1 MSKTLLIIS
10 GGQQAV
16 DIAKAVRDT
25 GHTVVIS
32 DADPQAPAVA
42 FADSCLIADIHG
54 ADETAAAA
62 ERYNRK
68 IRKIDG
74 VLCAADAALTAA
86 TVTARLRLP
95 GQPLH
100 VAELIN
106 DRLMTRRAFASAG
119 IPMPWHME
127 ISTPQALQRVMIA
140 KGCDLVVKPVE
151 NRGPLGV
158 TRLTEAGNFAQAFED
173 ARCHSPSER
182 VMVEERL
189 DSERVAIAA
198 MMRDGQCHAA
208 CEPAM
213 AELIGR
219 TANALGIGAGPIV
232 AEIVTHQG
240 VTYVTEISARLGS
253 PALAAEAARLALGE

>member
-1 MSKTLLIIS
+1 MTKTLLIIS
-10 GGQQAV
+10 GGSASV
-16 DIAKAVRDT
+16 EAARHARET
-25 GHTVVIS
+25 GHTVVVS
-32 DADPQAPAVA
+32 DPDPQAPAFA
-42 FADSCLIADIHG
+42 YADSCLIADVHG

-86 TVTARLRLP
+86 TVASRLRLP

-100 VAELIN
+100 VAELIA

-119 IPMPWHME
+119 IPTPWHME

-158 TRLTEAGNFAQAFED
+158 SRLTSAGDFAQAFEA

-182 VMVEERL
+182 VMVEEGL
-189 DSERVAIAA
+189 DGERVAIAA
-198 MMRDGQCHAA
+198 MMRGGQTSGLPDG
-208 CEPAM
+208 AM

-219 TANALGIGAGPIV
+219 AASVLGISDGPV
-232 AEIVTHQG
+232 A
-240 VTYVTEISARLGS
+240 
-253 PALAAEAARLALGE
+253 

>member
-10 GGQQAV
+10 GGQEAV
-16 DIAKAVRDT
+16 DIAKAARDT
-25 GHTVVIS
+25 GHTVVVS
-32 DADPQAPAVA
+32 DADPQAPAFA
-42 FADSCLIADIHG
+42 FADSCLIADVHG

-86 TVTARLRLP
+86 TVASRLRLP

-100 VAELIN
+100 VAELIS

-119 IPMPWHME
+119 VPAPWHME
-127 ISTPQALQRVMIA
+127 ISTQQALQRVMIA

-158 TRLTEAGNFAQAFED
+158 TRLTAAGDFAQAFEE
-173 ARCHSPSER
+173 ARRHSPSER
-182 VMVEERL
+182 VMVEEGL
-189 DSERVAIAA
+189 DGERVTIAA
-198 MMRDGQCHAA
+198 MMRAGRCHAA
-208 CEPAM
+208 SESAA

-219 TANALGIGAGPIV
+219 AAGALGISVGPVV

-240 VTYVTEISARLGS
+240 VTYVTEFSARLGS
-253 PALAAEAARLALGE
+253 SALTADAARLALGE

>member
-32 DADPQAPAVA
+32 DADPQAPAFA
-42 FADSCLIADIHG
+42 FADSCLIADVHG

-100 VAELIN
+100 VAELIS
-106 DRLMTRRAFASAG
+106 DRLMTRRALASAG
-119 IPMPWHME
+119 IPTPWHME
-127 ISTPQALQRVMIA
+127 VSTPQALQRVMIA

-158 TRLTEAGNFAQAFED
+158 TRLTAVGNFAQAFEE
-173 ARCHSPSER
+173 ARAHSPGER
-182 VMVEERL
+182 VMVEEGL
-189 DSERVAIAA
+189 DGERAVIAA
-198 MMRDGQCHAA
+198 MMRGGQCHAA
-208 CEPAM
+208 DEPAM
-213 AELIGR
+213 AELIER
-219 TANALGIGAGPIV
+219 AASALGINDGPV
-232 AEIVTHQG
+232 VGEIVIHQG
-240 VTYVTEISARLGS
+240 ATYVTEISARLGS
-253 PALAAEAARLALGE
+253 SALAADAARLALGE

>member
-10 GGQQAV
+10 GGQEAV
-16 DIAKAVRDT
+16 DIAKAARDT
-25 GHTVVIS
+25 GHTVVVS
-32 DADPQAPAVA
+32 DADPQAPAFA
-42 FADSCLIADIHG
+42 FADSCLIADVHG

-86 TVTARLRLP
+86 TVASRLRLP

-100 VAELIN
+100 VAELIS

-119 IPMPWHME
+119 VPTPWHME

-140 KGCDLVVKPVE
+140 RGCDLVVKPVE

-158 TRLTEAGNFAQAFED
+158 IRLTAAGDFAQAFEEV
-173 ARCHSPSER
+173 RRHSPSER
-182 VMVEERL
+182 VMVEEGL
-189 DSERVAIAA
+189 DSARVTIAA
-198 MMRDGQCHAA
+198 MMRDRRCFAA
-208 CEPAM
+208 NEPAM

-219 TANALGIGAGPIV
+219 AASALGINDGPV
-232 AEIVTHQG
+232 VGEIATHQG
-240 VTYVTEISARLGS
+240 VMYVTEISARLGS
-253 PALAAEAARLALGE
+253 SALTADAARLALGE

>member
-10 GGQQAV
+10 GGQEAV
-16 DIAKAVRDT
+16 EIARVMRET

-32 DADPQAPAVA
+32 DGDPQAPAFA
-42 FADSCLIADIHG
+42 FADSCLIADVHG

-100 VAELIN
+100 VAELIG

-119 IPMPWHME
+119 IATPWHME

-151 NRGPLGV
+151 NRGPLGA
-158 TRLTEAGNFAQAFED
+158 TRLTAAGDFAQAFEA

-189 DSERVAIAA
+189 DGECVAIAA
-198 MMRDGQCHAA
+198 VMRGGQCHVAGEGTMAA
-208 CEPAM
+208 
-213 AELIGR
+213 LIGR
-219 TANALGIGAGPIV
+219 AASVLGISDGPV
-232 AEIVTHQG
+232 VGEIVTHQG
-240 VTYVTEISARLGS
+240 VTYVTDISARLGNS
-253 PALAAEAARLALGE
+253 ELAADAARLALGE